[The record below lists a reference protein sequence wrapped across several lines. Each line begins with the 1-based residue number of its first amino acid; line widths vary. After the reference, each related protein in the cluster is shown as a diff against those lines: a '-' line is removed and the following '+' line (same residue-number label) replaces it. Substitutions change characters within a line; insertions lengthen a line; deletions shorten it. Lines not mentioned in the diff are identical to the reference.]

1 MYMEVKEI
9 KEVRGIK
16 CKRAVSTSDA
26 RHCTPG
32 IDLHYICISKR
43 PIMRLHAGHRQKQ
56 SDYAKQDVQTQTLD
70 YHNVA

>member
-9 KEVRGIK
+9 KEVREVK
-16 CKRAVSTSDA
+16 CKRAVSASGA

-32 IDLHYICISKR
+32 TDLYYICIYKR
-43 PIMRLHAGHRQKQ
+43 HRMRFHAGNRQKQ
-56 SDYAKQDVQTQTLD
+56 SDYAKQGVQTQTLD